1 MNRKTI
7 LYIPDGYSQTELAT
21 VDALKEA
28 FPNYKVIWAPISINA
43 YLHTADQLHQ
53 VMKFYRPD
61 LLISEGLGAFFI
73 HGECGIN
80 RICVNPDLHPSSR
93 CESKLVEKYTS
104 AELSQLIID
113 HKEDFDNNTHCW
125 GIFGKDADRRE
136 FSIAHY
142 PNVIVVPRKV
152 TSVLDVL
159 DECIQ
164 LINNIN
170 ESEWTDEYGVKYAEY
185 GRVLVKADYPLFRDI
200 KEYIIPKG
208 VRMIRDH
215 AFFNMDLASV
225 YIPDSVT
232 YIGQNAFCDCKLLE
246 EIVLP
251 SGLERIEVSTFRGCS
266 LLSDIKLPESLCH
279 IGNLAFKH
287 TAIRNIELPKSVTY
301 IGYHAFDNETKVTIN
316 AAEMREL
323 LNDSFNYKLRM
334 EENN

>member
-28 FPNYKVIWAPISINA
+28 FPNNKVICVEIDIND
-43 YLHTADQLHQ
+43 YEQTTGKLHKAMEL
-53 VMKFYRPD
+53 YCPD
-61 LLISEGLGAFFI
+61 LLLSEGLGAFFI
-73 HGECGIN
+73 HGQCGIN
-80 RICVNPDLHPSSR
+80 RICINPDIHPSFR

-113 HKEDFDNNTHCW
+113 HKEDLDNNTHCW
-125 GIFGKDADRRE
+125 GVFGKDADRRE
-136 FSIAHY
+136 FSMAHY
-142 PNVIVVPRKV
+142 PNITIVPRKV
-152 TSVLDVL
+152 TSILDAL

-164 LINNIN
+164 LVNNIN
-170 ESEWTDEYGVKYAEY
+170 ESEWVDKFGVKYAEY

-208 VRMIRDH
+208 VRVIRDH
-215 AFFNMDLASV
+215 AFFNMDLTSV
-225 YIPDSVT
+225 YLPDSVT
-232 YIGQNAFCDCKLLE
+232 YIGQSAFCDCKVLE

-251 SGLERIEVSTFRGCS
+251 SRLERIEVSTFRGCS
-266 LLSDIKLPESLCH
+266 MLSDIKLPESLCH

-287 TAIRNIELPKSVTY
+287 TAIRNIELPQGVTY